1 MPQLVQIRGA
11 PGLHGAKAD
20 TAGTRGWGCGRRRR
34 KAQAARGTRGQ
45 EEVDQGKGDPRR
57 AQGQRSEPLAST
69 SRTPPDPKE
78 ARNKRI

>member
-20 TAGTRGWGCGRRRR
+20 TVGARDGGCGRRRR

-45 EEVDQGKGDPRR
+45 EEVDQGKGIRIELRGNEANLWR
-57 AQGQRSEPLAST
+57 ARQEHRLTQR
-69 SRTPPDPKE
+69 K
-78 ARNKRI
+78 